1 MWAGSQR
8 PTPKPMGHF
17 DPLVPQTII
26 GWKPPDEIKCSKRT
40 LDHKEAKGHFDTLDA
55 ALQVVILTTWKYE
68 IKGSFWT
75 FDFRMDTACP
85 PCFDK
90 LKLTVLTVQ
99 ICYRPRR
106 QFYGLDRRKTAFFRF
121 WHLKTYPTPPRR
133 FLLKNPH
140 FPRFWP
146 SFFDWKTPYFKN
158 KPKLGGRSDY
168 K

>member
-40 LDHKEAKGHFDTLDA
+40 LDHKGAKGHFDTLDA
-55 ALQVVILTTWKYE
+55 ALQVVILTTWKCE

-85 PCFDK
+85 PYLDHLSKRSWPYKFATARESSF
-90 LKLTVLTVQ
+90 TVLTEEKRHFSVSDTSKR
-99 ICYRPRR
+99 IPHHKGIFYWKISIFPRSWPR
-106 QFYGLDRRKTAFFRF
+106 LFERKT
-121 WHLKTYPTPPRR
+121 PC
-133 FLLKNPH
+133 
-140 FPRFWP
+140 
-146 SFFDWKTPYFKN
+146 FKN
-158 KPKLGGRSDY
+158 KPKLGGLYDY